1 MSGNAQRLKKLI
13 RRVLRD
19 RRKAVAEENAPMA
32 ADIEKWPKK
41 WQDRIMGAKM
51 VAAYMPIDEELLLD
65 SIIRKLLEAD
75 VKMCFPKVEG
85 DDIIFYEA
93 SSEDSF
99 EEGSFSIREP
109 KSGLKKVDPQEI
121 DVMLVP
127 GMAYDRKG
135 TRLGRGKGY
144 YDRYCRKLKEE
155 GRISILGFVSEKNCF
170 AALPRDPWDLVADAV
185 VTETS
190 FTDVSENRKNEVDQ

>member
-1 MSGNAQRLKKLI
+1 MNGNAQRLKKLI

-19 RRKAVAEENAPMA
+19 RRKAISGHTALMA
-32 ADIEKWPKK
+32 VDIEKWPKK

-51 VAAYMPIDEELLLD
+51 VAAYMPIDEELLLHD
-65 SIIRKLLEAD
+65 IEKKLAASD
-75 VKMCFPKVEG
+75 VKMCFPRVEG
-85 DDIIFYEA
+85 DDIVFYEA
-93 SSEDSF
+93 SSEDAF

-109 KSGLKKVDPQEI
+109 KSGLRKVDPQEI
-121 DVMLVP
+121 DVMLIP
-127 GMAYDRKG
+127 GMAYDREG
-135 TRLGRGKGY
+135 TRLGRGKGF

-190 FTDVSENRKNEVDQ
+190 FTDVSEDRKNEVDQ

>member
-51 VAAYMPIDEELLLD
+51 VAAYMPIDEELRLESFLR
-65 SIIRKLLEAD
+65 SIS
-75 VKMCFPKVEG
+75 VKTCFPKVQGE
-85 DDIIFYEA
+85 DIVFYEA
-93 SSEDSF
+93 EAGDSF
-99 EEGSFSIREP
+99 EKGSFSILEP
-109 KSGLKKVDPQEI
+109 GSDLPKVDPSLI
-121 DVMLVP
+121 DIILVP
-127 GMAYDRKG
+127 GMGYDLSG

-144 YDRYCRKLKEE
+144 YDRFC
-155 GRISILGFVSEKNCF
+155 GILASRPLCIGVAAEKNVF
-170 AALPRDPWDLVADAV
+170 SAFPKDPWDLSVDAL
-185 VTETS
+185 VTEES
-190 FTDVSENRKNEVDQ
+190 FREISGDKTNEVER